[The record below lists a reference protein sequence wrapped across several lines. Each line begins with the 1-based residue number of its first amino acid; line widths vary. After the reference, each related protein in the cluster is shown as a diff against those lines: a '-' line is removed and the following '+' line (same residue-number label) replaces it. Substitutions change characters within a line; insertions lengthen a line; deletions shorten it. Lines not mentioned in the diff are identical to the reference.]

1 MKVCSFK
8 EYALRRQTSAGQPAR
23 GASTESVDAGRGRFL
38 SGVLARSRRRLLRLL
53 PAFGL
58 AAAAVALTGC
68 SVGRANGPQVGL
80 FDLGPST
87 PAMAT
92 LPKREPISVNVTAV
106 AMLNDTGVIW
116 RIGESA
122 NPQSYATYRWAATP
136 AQLLQQRLVERLSAQ
151 GPVLA
156 DTVDP
161 RAPVL
166 QVTLTRFEQVYAPD
180 GSSSEGR
187 VGLQAVLLKDRRTI
201 DAVRVAR
208 AAPATTQDAAGG
220 VQALRVAT
228 DAALDDLALWLS
240 QKLPAPAGPMGVPL
254 ATH

>member
-1 MKVCSFK
+1 MKTFSFK
-8 EYALRRQTSAGQPAR
+8 
-23 GASTESVDAGRGRFL
+23 
-38 SGVLARSRRRLLRLL
+38 
-53 PAFGL
+53 AFSFAVVTV
-58 AAAAVALTGC
+58 AAAATVALSGC
-68 SVGRANGPQVGL
+68 SVGRASAPQTGL

-87 PAMAT
+87 PAITT
-92 LPKREPISVNVTAV
+92 LPKREPISVNITAV
-106 AMLNDTGVIW
+106 SMLNDTGVIW

-136 AQLLQQRLVERLSAQ
+136 AQLLQQRLVERLSTQ

-156 DTVDP
+156 DSVDP

-166 QVTLTRFEQVYAPD
+166 QVTLTRFEQVFAPD
-180 GSSSEGR
+180 GLSSEGR
-187 VGLQAVLLKDRRTI
+187 VTLQAVLLRERRTI

-208 AAPATTQDAAGG
+208 VAPATTQDASGG

-228 DAALDDLALWLS
+228 DAALDDLALWLA